1 MPILLG
7 MGSHDLNDAEVFKP
21 ILQAMS
27 KPPRVIRQMDL
38 EKSLVEFSPD
48 ALETSELLDALIAG
62 LKNKLDEFT
71 LGDVLHHAEK
81 LKVALEEVSNKEAI
95 DWLCSR
101 ESREVE

>member
-1 MPILLG
+1 
-7 MGSHDLNDAEVFKP
+7 MGNVNEVFLP
-21 ILQAMS
+21 ALEAMS
-27 KPPRVIRQMDL
+27 KPPRFSRQQAI
-38 EKSLVEFSPD
+38 EQQLVEFSPD

-81 LKVALEEVSNKEAI
+81 LKTALGEVSNKEAI